1 MVVNTVC
8 QYGAGAV
15 FNKGCNTWHVNR
27 ESFVRRILVTPFL
40 SFWIM
45 SQYILLAKATV
56 TTGEQKVTMIWEKII
71 KNNWDMVF
79 QNIFSL
85 HNTKYIQLR
94 NVVAVLNRKS
104 LYVFFLLH
112 LLSPWQENY
121 TLVSSNRSLNY
132 FGE

>member
-1 MVVNTVC
+1 
-8 QYGAGAV
+8 
-15 FNKGCNTWHVNR
+15 
-27 ESFVRRILVTPFL
+27 
-40 SFWIM
+40 
-45 SQYILLAKATV
+45 
-56 TTGEQKVTMIWEKII
+56 
-71 KNNWDMVF
+71 MVF